1 MDGVLQEFALRAPE
15 WAGQIRNVVI
25 GATVLTG
32 LMNCFFGYRL
42 FRLFFACLGF
52 ALGAA
57 GGGYMGYIY
66 GGSIWALVGGLTGGI
81 FGAMVLFAM
90 YMIGVFLAGGMAAAF
105 LAAVVLAGAG
115 ISVPTLLLV
124 VPLVLGGIVAIVVH
138 KLVIIVASSFGGAMS
153 VVYGVAML
161 TGEVIDPLAVM
172 WQTTKVKSIIWQD
185 PGTWAAWA
193 ALGVAGVFVQY
204 RFTANKDGNTAG
216 SPPSESDE

>member
-57 GGGYMGYIY
+57 GGGYMGYVY
-66 GGSIWALVGGLTGGI
+66 GEAVWALAGGLVGGI
-81 FGAMVLFAM
+81 FGAMVLFTI
-90 YMIGVFLAGGMAAAF
+90 YLVGVFLAGGMAAAF

-115 ISVPTLLLV
+115 ISVPTLVLI
-124 VPLVLGGIVAIVVH
+124 VPLVLGGIVALVVH
-138 KLVIIVASSFGGAMS
+138 KMVIIVASSFGGALS

-161 TGEVIDPLAVM
+161 SGDAIDPLAAL
-172 WQTTKVKSIIWQD
+172 WLTAKDKSIVWQK
-185 PGTWAAWA
+185 PGMWAAWA
-193 ALGVAGVFVQY
+193 ALGLAGAFIQY
-204 RFTANKDGNTAG
+204 RFTAGSGPTAG
-216 SPPSESDE
+216 SDSSESDE